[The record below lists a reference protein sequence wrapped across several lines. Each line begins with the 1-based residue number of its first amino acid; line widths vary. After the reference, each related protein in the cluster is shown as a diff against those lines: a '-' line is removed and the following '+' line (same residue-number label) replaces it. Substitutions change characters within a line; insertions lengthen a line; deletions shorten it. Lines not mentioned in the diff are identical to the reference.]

1 MMLTAVCVAWV
12 DRRPEVDPT
21 TGVVSL
27 DERTSGLSLADAA
40 AIEWALRSSERWGG
54 SVMAVT
60 VGPPAAEAVLRDALA
75 VGVDRAVRVDAPSD
89 LDADSVAAG
98 LAAVLAD
105 ADVDAD
111 TDACAELVWCGDLGA
126 DGGSGAVPAF
136 LAARLGLAAA
146 LGLVEIAFED
156 RSDRSIVALRRLD
169 GGRRE
174 RLRVTDRAVLAVE
187 GATARLRR
195 GSLTASLAA
204 QRAVVEVVTRSPGRR
219 DSAEQI
225 TTLAS
230 GPYRPRPRV
239 LPAPSSVS
247 ALERIRQLT
256 GASGAVGSK
265 ALAGGA
271 ARPAPIV
278 STPSAAADQILAAL
292 TAWGYE
298 LP

>member
-1 MMLTAVCVAWV
+1 MAA
-12 DRRPEVDPT
+12 
-21 TGVVSL
+21 SH
-27 DERTSGLSLADAA
+27 ADT
-40 AIEWALRSSERWGG
+40 L
-54 SVMAVT
+54 
-60 VGPPAAEAVLRDALA
+60 
-75 VGVDRAVRVDAPSD
+75 VDAR
-89 LDADSVAAG
+89 AA
-98 LAAVLAD
+98 
-105 ADVDAD
+105 
-111 TDACAELVWCGDLGA
+111 LVWCGDLGA

-156 RSDRSIVALRRLD
+156 RSDCAIVALRRLD

-195 GSLTASLAA
+195 AGLAASLAA
-204 QRAVVEVVTRSPGRR
+204 QRAVIEVVTRSPGRR

-256 GASGAVGSK
+256 GASGAAGSK

-278 STPSAAADQILAAL
+278 ATPSAAADQILAAL
-292 TAWGYE
+292 AAWGYE

>member
-1 MMLTAVCVAWV
+1 MMLTAVCVASV
-12 DRRPEVDPT
+12 DRRPEVDPM
-21 TGVVSL
+21 TGLVSI
-27 DERTSGLSLADAA
+27 DDRTSGLSLADAA

-54 SVMAVT
+54 SMMAVT
-60 VGPPAAEAVLRDALA
+60 VRPPAAEAVLRDALA
-75 VGVDRAVRVDAPSD
+75 VGADRAVRVDAPSD
-89 LDADSVAAG
+89 LDADSVAAR
-98 LAAVLAD
+98 LAD
-105 ADVDAD
+105 VLVNAR
-111 TDACAELVWCGDLGA
+111 AELVWCGDLGA

-156 RSDRSIVALRRLD
+156 RSDRSIVAVRRLD

-195 GSLTASLAA
+195 ASLAASLAA
-204 QRAVVEVVTRSPGRR
+204 QRAVVDVVTRPQGRR
-219 DSAEQI
+219 DSSDQI

-230 GPYRPRPRV
+230 GPYRPRPRL
-239 LPAPSSVS
+239 LPAPASAS
-247 ALERIRQLT
+247 ALERVRQLT
-256 GASGAVGSK
+256 GTSSAPGSK
-265 ALAGGA
+265 AQPGGT

-278 STPSAAADQILAAL
+278 ATPSAAADEILAAL
-292 TAWGYE
+292 AAWGYE

>member
-21 TGVVSL
+21 TGIVTL
-27 DERTSGLSLADAA
+27 DDRTSGLSLADAA

-60 VGPPAAEAVLRDALA
+60 VGPPAADAVLRDALA
-75 VGVDRAVRVDAPSD
+75 VGADRAVRVDAPSD
-89 LDADSVAAG
+89 LDAAAVAAG
-98 LAAVLAD
+98 LAEVLAD
-105 ADVDAD
+105 AAGGAD
-111 TDACAELVWCGDLGA
+111 LVWCGDLGA

-136 LAARLGLAAA
+136 VAARLGFAAA
-146 LGLVEIAFED
+146 LGLVEIAFDD

-195 GSLTASLAA
+195 GSLAATLAA
-204 QRAVVEVVTRSPGRR
+204 QRAVVEVVARQQGRR
-219 DSAEQI
+219 DAASQI

-230 GPYRPRPRV
+230 GPYRPRPR
-239 LPAPSSVS
+239 LLAAPSSDS

-256 GASGAVGSK
+256 GTSS
-265 ALAGGA
+265 ALGGKGPPGGT

-278 STPSAAADQILAAL
+278 ATPSAAADAILAAL
-292 TAWGYE
+292 AAWGYE